1 MEIAISIAALIV
13 GCIIG
18 WLAQKSRQQALITK
32 NEMLTKQADETKDE
46 AQRQLAAVKEEAER
60 RLESAKAEAQQNMN
74 NAKAEAQQ
82 QLDIAKR
89 EASERLEAT
98 KAEAQQ
104 QLEATK
110 KEASEQLARTKAEA
124 QQQLEATK
132 KEASEQLA
140 KTKAEAQQQLE
151 ATKKEASEQ
160 LAKTK
165 AEAQQQLEAVK
176 KEASEQLEAT
186 KKEASDLLAK
196 TKAEAEAQQQK
207 ALAEKDAAWNDI
219 MKGQEQRFN
228 ETMARM
234 SEQMKNATAAM
245 LKDRQKEFAD
255 SSNQQLGQI
264 VNPLRET
271 IDKMKQTM
279 ADTTL
284 KQTEMSSVLKDNIER
299 SMQQA
304 MAAKKSAEELANA
317 LKHGSKVQG
326 DWGEAVLDELLTSQG
341 LVRGIHYD
349 TQAVIRDAQGNTVH
363 TDDGATLRPDVI
375 LHLDQRREVIIDSK
389 VSLTAF
395 LDYANADNE
404 ADRQRFL
411 KTHIDSLQ
419 KHVKELSTKDYSA
432 YVQPPKV
439 RMDYVIMFVP
449 HTGAL
454 WTALNAQPDLWRKAM
469 EQNVFIA
476 DEQTLFAALRI
487 ISLTWTQIRQA
498 ENHEQVYRLA
508 NEMLD
513 RVGQFMKKYTAIG
526 KALKTAT
533 TAYDDAERKLQPS
546 GQSILQTCAKLQK
559 LGAKQS
565 DKNPLP
571 QLIDIDEVAA
581 LVQPADDQDDN

>member
-18 WLAQKSRQQALITK
+18 WLAQKSRQQPLITK

-98 KAEAQQ
+98 KKEAQQ
-104 QLEATK
+104 QLEAI
-110 KEASEQLARTKAEA
+110 
-124 QQQLEATK
+124 
-132 KEASEQLA
+132 
-140 KTKAEAQQQLE
+140 
-151 ATKKEASEQ
+151 KKEASEQ

-234 SEQMKNATAAM
+234 SEQMKNATADM

-526 KALKTAT
+526 KALKSAT

-581 LVQPADDQDDN
+581 LAPPADDQDDN

>member
-82 QLDIAKR
+82 RLDIAKR
-89 EASERLEAT
+89 EASERLEA
-98 KAEAQQ
+98 
-104 QLEATK
+104 
-110 KEASEQLARTKAEA
+110 
-124 QQQLEATK
+124 
-132 KEASEQLA
+132 
-140 KTKAEAQQQLE
+140 TKAEAQQQLE

-176 KEASEQLEAT
+176 KEASEQLETT
-186 KKEASDLLAK
+186 KKEAGNLLAK

-234 SEQMKNATAAM
+234 SEQMKNATADM

-581 LVQPADDQDDN
+581 LVQPSDDKDDN

>member
-82 QLDIAKR
+82 QLDIAKK
-89 EASERLEAT
+89 EASERLEG
-98 KAEAQQ
+98 
-104 QLEATK
+104 TK
-110 KEASEQLARTKAEA
+110 K
-124 QQQLEATK
+124 
-132 KEASEQLA
+132 
-140 KTKAEAQQQLE
+140 EAQQQLE

-176 KEASEQLEAT
+176 KEASEQLETT
-186 KKEASDLLAK
+186 KKEAGDLLAK

-234 SEQMKNATAAM
+234 SEQMKNATADM

-526 KALKTAT
+526 KALKSAT

-546 GQSILQTCAKLQK
+546 GQSIMQTCAKLQK

-581 LVQPADDQDDN
+581 LAPPAEDQDDN

>member
-18 WLAQKSRQQALITK
+18 WLAQKSRQQALITQ
-32 NEMLTKQADETKDE
+32 NEMLAKQADETKNE

-82 QLDIAKR
+82 QLDITKR
-89 EASERLEAT
+89 EANERLDST

-104 QLEATK
+104 QLETLK
-110 KEASEQLARTKAEA
+110 KEASK
-124 QQQLEATK
+124 QLEATK

-151 ATKKEASEQ
+151 T
-160 LAKTK
+160 
-165 AEAQQQLEAVK
+165 
-176 KEASEQLEAT
+176 T

-228 ETMARM
+228 ETMTRM
-234 SEQMKNATAAM
+234 SEQMKNATADM

-304 MAAKKSAEELANA
+304 LAAKKSAEELANA

-581 LVQPADDQDDN
+581 LAQPAEDQDNN

>member
-18 WLAQKSRQQALITK
+18 WLAQKSRQQALITQ
-32 NEMLTKQADETKDE
+32 NEMLAKQADEIKNE
-46 AQRQLAAVKEEAER
+46 AQRQMTAVKEEAER

-110 KEASEQLARTKAEA
+110 KEASEQLA
-124 QQQLEATK
+124 
-132 KEASEQLA
+132 
-140 KTKAEAQQQLE
+140 
-151 ATKKEASEQ
+151 
-160 LAKTK
+160 KTK

-186 KKEASDLLAK
+186 KKEASEQLAK

-234 SEQMKNATAAM
+234 SEQMKNATADM

-581 LVQPADDQDDN
+581 LAQPADDQDNN

>member
-98 KAEAQQ
+98 KAEAQK

-110 KEASEQLARTKAEA
+110 KEASEL
-124 QQQLEATK
+124 
-132 KEASEQLA
+132 
-140 KTKAEAQQQLE
+140 
-151 ATKKEASEQ
+151 

-165 AEAQQQLEAVK
+165 AEAQQQLEAVKKEASEQLEATK

-234 SEQMKNATAAM
+234 SEQMKNATADM

-349 TQAVIRDAQGNTVH
+349 TQTVIRDAQGNTVH

-581 LVQPADDQDDN
+581 LAPPAEDNEEGKI

>member
-98 KAEAQQ
+98 KAEAQ
-104 QLEATK
+104 K
-110 KEASEQLARTKAEA
+110 
-124 QQQLEATK
+124 
-132 KEASEQLA
+132 
-140 KTKAEAQQQLE
+140 QLE

-186 KKEASDLLAK
+186 KKEAGDLLAK

-228 ETMARM
+228 ETMTRM
-234 SEQMKNATAAM
+234 SEQMKNATADM

-581 LVQPADDQDDN
+581 LVQPADDKDDN

>member
-104 QLEATK
+104 QLEV
-110 KEASEQLARTKAEA
+110 
-124 QQQLEATK
+124 
-132 KEASEQLA
+132 
-140 KTKAEAQQQLE
+140 
-151 ATKKEASEQ
+151 TKKEASEQ

-234 SEQMKNATAAM
+234 SEQMKNATADM

-513 RVGQFMKKYTAIG
+513 RVGQFMKKYAAIG